1 MNIDEILKFSQENKK
16 IYFKNNNFRTELF
29 KDKNHYYFVWLV
41 QGLKNEE
48 VLYLLDDDIITFLE
62 KDSRRED
69 KLNAIMT
76 SDNPYVNSFLKKE
89 RVIKMI
95 IESYDRLRSYISYL
109 DADFARAFFNY
120 IIDHDLSYLS
130 DLKEDVQLIVIKEN
144 LTILKEKKLP
154 IDFLLNLSKNVVE
167 FLLNNDLYFL
177 TLLVNARADDIDV
190 IVRKGVTLPIQ
201 VQTSKIVIDSYLKIT
216 DINKSWD
223 YINNLEN
230 NPYLKNSIVE
240 KRRKKYTEEINN
252 VNSQLEIFAE
262 YIPILEGKTR
272 FQDPLLNFKL
282 SKLSGKGEILA
293 FLQEI
298 TITKMLEQTV
308 DTFYQDLTYNFLK
321 NVEILLSFVSQI
333 PDNIIPSARLD
344 IYKKFLTYYNLTTR
358 ERIELFNTLN
368 NGQNHVEEFYD
379 DFRKCKD
386 YSYQMLK
393 DSLIDISHLPVAE
406 TIEKINVYKLDG
418 EDFKILVSS
427 TLFPRENGDY
437 PDYIWFEGRKKTVST
452 SLIGEENLQVFGDYK
467 SGVILGFADFDPQN
481 IMITYHGDAYTNE
494 NGTNTVSQL
503 YTPDGL
509 INATESYNEIL
520 VNERKEALKPSYVIC
535 YDDVKEG
542 DIKAAK
548 LLGGIPL
555 IVINTKKYKFKK
567 NYHADRET
575 YKSPAQLY
583 NITSYRDITYK
594 KR

>member
-1 MNIDEILKFSQENKK
+1 MNIDEILQFSQENKK

-109 DADFARAFFNY
+109 EAYFARAFFNY

-252 VNSQLEIFAE
+252 VNSR
-262 YIPILEGKTR
+262 Y
-272 FQDPLLNFKL
+272 
-282 SKLSGKGEILA
+282 
-293 FLQEI
+293 
-298 TITKMLEQTV
+298 
-308 DTFYQDLTYNFLK
+308 Y
-321 NVEILLSFVSQI
+321 SQ
-333 PDNIIPSARLD
+333 P
-344 IYKKFLTYYNLTTR
+344 NL
-358 ERIELFNTLN
+358 
-368 NGQNHVEEFYD
+368 
-379 DFRKCKD
+379 
-386 YSYQMLK
+386 
-393 DSLIDISHLPVAE
+393 
-406 TIEKINVYKLDG
+406 
-418 EDFKILVSS
+418 
-427 TLFPRENGDY
+427 
-437 PDYIWFEGRKKTVST
+437 
-452 SLIGEENLQVFGDYK
+452 
-467 SGVILGFADFDPQN
+467 
-481 IMITYHGDAYTNE
+481 
-494 NGTNTVSQL
+494 
-503 YTPDGL
+503 
-509 INATESYNEIL
+509 
-520 VNERKEALKPSYVIC
+520 
-535 YDDVKEG
+535 
-542 DIKAAK
+542 
-548 LLGGIPL
+548 
-555 IVINTKKYKFKK
+555 
-567 NYHADRET
+567 
-575 YKSPAQLY
+575 
-583 NITSYRDITYK
+583 
-594 KR
+594 

>member
-1 MNIDEILKFSQENKK
+1 MNIDEILQFSQENKK

-252 VNSQLEIFAE
+252 VNSQLEIFA
-262 YIPILEGKTR
+262 
-272 FQDPLLNFKL
+272 
-282 SKLSGKGEILA
+282 
-293 FLQEI
+293 
-298 TITKMLEQTV
+298 
-308 DTFYQDLTYNFLK
+308 
-321 NVEILLSFVSQI
+321 
-333 PDNIIPSARLD
+333 
-344 IYKKFLTYYNLTTR
+344 
-358 ERIELFNTLN
+358 
-368 NGQNHVEEFYD
+368 
-379 DFRKCKD
+379 
-386 YSYQMLK
+386 
-393 DSLIDISHLPVAE
+393 
-406 TIEKINVYKLDG
+406 
-418 EDFKILVSS
+418 
-427 TLFPRENGDY
+427 
-437 PDYIWFEGRKKTVST
+437 
-452 SLIGEENLQVFGDYK
+452 
-467 SGVILGFADFDPQN
+467 
-481 IMITYHGDAYTNE
+481 
-494 NGTNTVSQL
+494 
-503 YTPDGL
+503 
-509 INATESYNEIL
+509 
-520 VNERKEALKPSYVIC
+520 
-535 YDDVKEG
+535 
-542 DIKAAK
+542 
-548 LLGGIPL
+548 
-555 IVINTKKYKFKK
+555 
-567 NYHADRET
+567 
-575 YKSPAQLY
+575 
-583 NITSYRDITYK
+583 
-594 KR
+594 